1 MVLYD
6 LPASYDGGFGW
17 KPTTIFGVSTNNIF
31 YCQYWQNAAVA
42 REACL
47 WLLKVGQK
55 RRCEFERIFCF
66 KYISKTWSA
75 CASWSYKCG
84 CLKCVACHHKT
95 CRDAEETVFVLWRC
109 RDSHWVSLFFSKL
122 LPEALYASI
131 LNSMHREGKGLSFH
145 QRPPLDRTLVSRKT
159 AKKTA
164 HFPKTFLKASTLPR

>member
-109 RDSHWVSLFFSKL
+109 RDSHWVSLFFSKSWVNSSI
-122 LPEALYASI
+122 AGSYSNLYFVRT
-131 LNSMHREGKGLSFH
+131 NSTRYVLSREC
-145 QRPPLDRTLVSRKT
+145 VSNYY
-159 AKKTA
+159 
-164 HFPKTFLKASTLPR
+164 S